1 MTNKILAFSHIPKN
15 AGSFFTYLLRSYYG
29 TDHCRAISADG
40 IYSYAD
46 LISDSRIYP
55 ALRAISGHELRP
67 YVDFRE
73 YEERFV
79 WAVLI
84 RDPYHRFP
92 SQYKWWC
99 KRHNSTISFEDW
111 CLLKGEKFS
120 DFQCRWICGEADHEK
135 AMEVINKK
143 NIIIGFQDDLEAFVS
158 SIVYTMQLNGFP
170 WSNNLVING
179 SERNVGHF
187 ASEFIEKYNA
197 EDIALYQ
204 KLLYEKS
211 RYKPH
216 TSPKL
221 SANKINKAN
230 YYLNAFKHRVIYD
243 SYKRFIAW

>member
-15 AGSFFTYLLRSYYG
+15 AGSFFTYLLRSYFG
-29 TDHCRAISADG
+29 TDHCRAIAADG

-55 ALRAISGHELRP
+55 GLRAISGHELRP

-79 WAVLI
+79 WAFLI

-99 KRHNSTISFEDW
+99 RRNNWTISFEDW
-111 CLLKGEKFS
+111 CVLKGEKFS
-120 DFQCRWICGEADHEK
+120 DFQCKWICGEANHQK
-135 AMEVINKK
+135 AMDLIDKK
-143 NIIIGFQDDLEAFVS
+143 NVIIGFQDDLHGFVND
-158 SIVYTMQLNGFP
+158 IVFTMHLNGFP

-179 SERNVGHF
+179 SERRVGHF
-187 ASEFIEKYNA
+187 APELIEKYNA

-204 KLLYEKS
+204 KLLHRKTKS
-211 RYKPH
+211 K
-216 TSPKL
+216 SAANPKL
-221 SANKINKAN
+221 SSNINKVN

-243 SYKRFIAW
+243 SYKRFIV